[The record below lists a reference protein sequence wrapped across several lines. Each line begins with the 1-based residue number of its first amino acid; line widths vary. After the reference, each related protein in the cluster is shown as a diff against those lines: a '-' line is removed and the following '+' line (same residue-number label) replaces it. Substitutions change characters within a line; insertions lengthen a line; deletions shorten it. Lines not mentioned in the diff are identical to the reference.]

1 MGLCPDVAN
10 NVDSDPHLNGD
21 MESPQG
27 VFSFFKISQHDG
39 KLAISIRSFHVKFL
53 NNVVY
58 HTSKF
63 LCPPAEII
71 RTKFA
76 TSGMKISFFY
86 QAILVPDLCF
96 YVKKKAKTTTK
107 NYWKATTTN
116 KRRKEKPQTS
126 YRLFVFVSNSSSM
139 SNIHNHLIEVQVSC

>member
-39 KLAISIRSFHVKFL
+39 KLAISTRSFHVKFL
-53 NNVVY
+53 NNIVY

-96 YVKKKAKTTTK
+96 YVKKKQKQQRKTTGKQQQQIKEEKK
-107 NYWKATTTN
+107 NHKLRIYC
-116 KRRKEKPQTS
+116 
-126 YRLFVFVSNSSSM
+126 LFLCQIVHPCA
-139 SNIHNHLIEVQVSC
+139 IYIII